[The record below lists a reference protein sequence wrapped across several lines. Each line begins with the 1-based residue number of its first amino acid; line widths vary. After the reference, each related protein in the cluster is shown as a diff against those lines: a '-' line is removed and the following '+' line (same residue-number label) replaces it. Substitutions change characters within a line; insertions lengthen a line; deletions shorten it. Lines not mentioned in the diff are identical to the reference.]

1 MSMHFCTTAPATF
14 SCVSHW
20 TSVAVGSRKP
30 PSTGGEK
37 RREKGTG
44 EKGREER
51 GAEGKITDV
60 SKKNMVQN
68 ASPTLK
74 MWW

>member
-1 MSMHFCTTAPATF
+1 
-14 SCVSHW
+14 
-20 TSVAVGSRKP
+20 VGSRKP